1 MFRRAQ
7 RPCAHKG
14 CQVCRQASH
23 ACALKPASQQ
33 SVTLNLNFSAALSQ
47 RLELRREMRRPRAAL
62 AALPT
67 NTRPAEGMSESCP
80 SGLGAESL
88 ALAAAASRGSA
99 QRRVG
104 ALAAK
109 EAQLARNPKTTS
121 QDPAAARAKAL
132 PPRVAVPPMRN
143 PTQNPSKSVESG
155 TAASAT
161 RAPTSGIVMSADSG
175 GDGAAG
181 DASNGT
187 ARSSGSILRAVVA
200 WTGNGCGA
208 ALGLAVRD
216 ASEPACWTTRRVPTH

>member
-1 MFRRAQ
+1 M
-7 RPCAHKG
+7 
-14 CQVCRQASH
+14 
-23 ACALKPASQQ
+23 
-33 SVTLNLNFSAALSQ
+33 NFSAALSQ
-47 RLELRREMRRPRAAL
+47 RLELRREMRKPRAAL

-67 NTRPAEGMSESCP
+67 NTRPAGGMSESCA
-80 SGLGAESL
+80 SGLGLGLGAESL
-88 ALAAAASRGSA
+88 ALAAAASRDSA

-109 EAQLARNPKTTS
+109 EAQLARNPKTTA
-121 QDPAAARAKAL
+121 QGPAAAARAKPP

-143 PTQNPSKSVESG
+143 PTQNPSKSAESG

-161 RAPTSGIVMSADSG
+161 RAPTSGIVSSADSG

-181 DASNGT
+181 DARSGT
-187 ARSSGSILRAVVA
+187 AHSSGAIVRAVVA

-216 ASEPACWTTRRVPTH
+216 ASEPACWTTRWVPNNNSILW